1 MKSDFLNKYFTGKG
15 INKNNNNNV
24 NGNTNNM
31 PLNNSCVKVNYF
43 PIAKNNKPN
52 NNNNIKPY
60 FNRNMNYNLMKK
72 VVSSGGNNC
81 SRSTTN
87 KIKGKVVNQNNINE
101 INYQSLS

>member
-1 MKSDFLNKYFTGKG
+1 ML
-15 INKNNNNNV
+15 
-24 NGNTNNM
+24 
-31 PLNNSCVKVNYF
+31 PNNSCVKVNYF
-43 PIAKNNKPN
+43 PIAKNNKS

-72 VVSSGGNNC
+72 VVSSGGNNI